1 LLVFPG
7 CQLTYR
13 CCIRILLSK
22 RNRNVNSCY
31 VVRRYELIRTFPFG
45 VSVSLMRP
53 MLTCM
58 PPIVASAA
66 TRPAFTERSYL
77 TFRVFRPTSTFQWH
91 IAEPRL
97 SWHILAG
104 VSALTH
110 LHPFTRG
117 MAACSKFCKAIIGQR
132 TSTFARS
139 IIYSR

>member
-1 LLVFPG
+1 MRQDLICASGGTRTRIRPVNAV
-7 CQLTYR
+7 QLR
-13 CCIRILLSK
+13 RITTIVLCAASTNLATLA
-22 RNRNVNSCY
+22 C
-31 VVRRYELIRTFPFG
+31 L
-45 VSVSLMRP
+45 
-53 MLTCM
+53 